1 MTWSVEGK
9 GTERV
14 GEMAWSVEEE
24 VTERV
29 GGRWPGLWRRRL
41 QRG

>member
-1 MTWSVEGK
+1 MAWSVEGK
-9 GTERV
+9 VTERV